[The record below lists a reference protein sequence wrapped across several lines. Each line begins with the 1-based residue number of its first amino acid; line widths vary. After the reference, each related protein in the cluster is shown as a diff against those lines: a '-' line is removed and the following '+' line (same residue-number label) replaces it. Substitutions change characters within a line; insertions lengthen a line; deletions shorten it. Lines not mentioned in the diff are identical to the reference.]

1 MLSRNSGSALRT
13 LNGNS
18 EYGCALALGVCFA
31 GAFCSG
37 GGGLT
42 GIPIVPGDFG
52 ARVATCAAG
61 GFASFAFGVGA
72 ATAGDDGCAGV
83 GAGAAGTGATGRG
96 AGVAAAVGGTAT
108 TGEAGRG
115 GAAVATCMLGGGVAR
130 CPFGARLSP
139 RSALTRR
146 LSRISLID
154 ARVVGSL

>member
-83 GAGAAGTGATGRG
+83 GAAGIGAAVRG

-108 TGEAGRG
+108 TAEAGTG
-115 GAAVATCMLGGGVAR
+115 GAGGG
-130 CPFGARLSP
+130 
-139 RSALTRR
+139 
-146 LSRISLID
+146 
-154 ARVVGSL
+154 